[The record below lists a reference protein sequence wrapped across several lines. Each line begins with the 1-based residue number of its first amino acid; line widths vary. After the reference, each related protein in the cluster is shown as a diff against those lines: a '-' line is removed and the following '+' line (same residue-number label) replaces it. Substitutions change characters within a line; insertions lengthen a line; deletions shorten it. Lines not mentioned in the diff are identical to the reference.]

1 MTQDEELTK
10 YLALIEQYKEQMNS
24 LEMQSQYVQSAI
36 MDYNKA
42 KITLENLKKTEKDKE
57 IILPIGG
64 STFLSANL
72 KDPSNV
78 LFDIGAGVVAEKK
91 TEDAIVQIDKKI
103 EEFTIGRDQQ
113 SDLVLAEFDVQGSIA
128 HAKMLESVGLLTREE
143 SESLVAELKNIYDN
157 IKKGR

>member
-42 KITLENLKKTEKDKE
+42 KITLENLNKTEKDKE

-103 EEFTIGRDQQ
+103 EELQKTQEQISSVMQNLQ
-113 SDLVLAEFDVQGSIA
+113 NTSAEVTAKAQKLLAENEKEG
-128 HAKMLESVGLLTREE
+128 KR
-143 SESLVAELKNIYDN
+143 
-157 IKKGR
+157 